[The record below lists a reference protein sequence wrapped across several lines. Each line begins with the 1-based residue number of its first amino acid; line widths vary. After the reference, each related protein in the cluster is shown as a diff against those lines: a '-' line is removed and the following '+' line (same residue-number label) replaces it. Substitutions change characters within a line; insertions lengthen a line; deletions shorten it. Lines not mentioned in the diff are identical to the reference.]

1 LGPAKFVFGCWF
13 FGIYASSIAHTTSS
27 GKQTINNEKQLMT
40 ARIILQ
46 LAALLGALG
55 VGIGAFGAHG
65 LRPMLEAS
73 GRFDTF
79 ETAVRY
85 QFYHTL
91 ALLAVGVLLHSRPEL
106 RLLSTTA
113 WLWLGG
119 VLIFSGSLYLLC
131 FTGVTKLGAVAPIG
145 GLLLIA
151 GWITLLLAARQ
162 A

>member
-1 LGPAKFVFGCWF
+1 
-13 FGIYASSIAHTTSS
+13 
-27 GKQTINNEKQLMT
+27 MT
-40 ARIILQ
+40 ARLILQ

-65 LRPMLEAS
+65 LRAMLEAT

-91 ALLAVGVLLHSRPEL
+91 SLLAVGVLLYVRPEL
-106 RLLSTTA
+106 RLLGTTA
-113 WLWLGG
+113 GLWLSG
-119 VLIFSGSLYLLC
+119 VLIFSGSLYVLC
-131 FTGVTKLGAVAPIG
+131 FTGIKWLGAVTPLG
-145 GLLLIA
+145 GLLFIA

-162 A
+162 L